1 MEFLLYFNLT
11 LQWDSSSS
19 ANPQA
24 MLATS
29 REPQNWEH
37 QHVWQRFERLDK
49 KVLLL
54 TCHDLFSPSKTLSNI
69 ETYWNIEA
77 SPFRNATKLVWAIH
91 VRFWKCMIETWFP
104 ETFVPS
110 FRLCTAFGKASRVA
124 LCCRVLAWPMAAL
137 NSPMTIL
144 KGLGDKHLIEVTR
157 VMLTDDD
164 SWKTMWSGYFREL
177 VVTRYNIWVAQ
188 FIYSGSPRQGSSITS
203 LMKTIGAHEFT
214 SVSLKFRL
222 HFLVFPVH
230 T

>member
-1 MEFLLYFNLT
+1 MPDLSYIIRALALLSGMDESKIKSAGKWSFSCLST

-24 MLATS
+24 MLTTS

-37 QHVWQRFERLDK
+37 QNVWQRFERLDK
-49 KVLLL
+49 KVLLR
-54 TCHDLFSPSKTLSNI
+54 TCRDFFSLWKTLSNI

-104 ETFVPS
+104 KTFVPS

-124 LCCRVLAWPMAAL
+124 LCCRVLAWPMAAY
-137 NSPMTIL
+137 SAKWIPMMTIP
-144 KGLGDKHLIEVTR
+144 KGLGGKHLIKVTR

-164 SWKTMWSGYFREL
+164 WCQMMWSGYFRYCEL
-177 VVTRYNIWVAQ
+177 VVTRY
-188 FIYSGSPRQGSSITS
+188 G
-203 LMKTIGAHEFT
+203 
-214 SVSLKFRL
+214 
-222 HFLVFPVH
+222 
-230 T
+230 

>member
-1 MEFLLYFNLT
+1 
-11 LQWDSSSS
+11 
-19 ANPQA
+19 

-54 TCHDLFSPSKTLSNI
+54 TCHDFFSPSKTLSSI
-69 ETYWNIEA
+69 ETYWTIEA

-91 VRFWKCMIETWFP
+91 VRFWTCMIETWFP

-137 NSPMTIL
+137 TSPMTIS
-144 KGLGDKHLIEVTR
+144 KGLGGKHLIEVRSQGLCWRMMMDGKWCEVATSDT
-157 VMLTDDD
+157 VNWQWLDMGSAVHL
-164 SWKTMWSGYFREL
+164 FRESGTGL
-177 VVTRYNIWVAQ
+177 LHHFFDEDHRGTWIHVSIAQ
-188 FIYSGSPRQGSSITS
+188 
-203 LMKTIGAHEFT
+203 A
-214 SVSLKFRL
+214 SVCIFRCFQST
-222 HFLVFPVH
+222 HSK
-230 T
+230 